1 MERTSRRDARARV
14 VGVLAEAGAVS
25 RADLARRAA
34 LAPSTVSAVVSELH
48 AAGLVVEPAE
58 PVHPP
63 ERGAVGR
70 PPVLIA
76 LHRRAGV
83 VAGID
88 FGKRHVRL
96 AISDLSH
103 ALLAERHR
111 ALDADLPAKEAIAL
125 AAALFAD
132 ALEEAE
138 VARDEVVGVGMGLP
152 GPGAP
157 PVGRARQLHDP
168 PRLGRRARRGRRRR
182 RRSASRS
189 RSRTTPTSARSASGC
204 GAPAAAPPTWPTSR
218 PRPGIGAGFIVAGAP
233 YVGAG
238 GTAGEL
244 GHTVV
249 DPGGPICRCGNRG
262 CLETLRRRARD
273 PRLAARRPRRRPHAR
288 RTPSPSPSAATRA
301 ASARSP
307 TPGTAIGTAVA
318 TLCNL
323 FNPHR
328 VVVGGDLGAAGELLL
343 EPLRESLRARRDPL
357 RGGGRHGRPG
367 RTGRSRGGV
376 GRCCACV
383 RKGRRGLH
391 RLTLRYSAMNT
402 SNSQI
407 VASSAV
413 TGGRGEHEA
422 QAVHAGRW
430 GRRPDRPHVHRRGL
444 WQRRALDERRGRTRA
459 PRRPT
464 SKAKVGVI
472 LPDTAS
478 SKRWETN
485 DRPFLGEA
493 FDAAG
498 VESDIQNAH
507 GDKAKFAR
515 SPIRCSTAARTCC

>member
-14 VGVLAEAGAVS
+14 VGVLAEVGAVS

-34 LAPSTVSAVVSELH
+34 LAPSTVSAVDSELH

-63 ERGAVGR
+63 ERGSVGR

-111 ALDADLPAKEAIAL
+111 ALGADLPAKEAIAL
-125 AAALFAD
+125 AVTLFGD
-132 ALEEAE
+132 ALQEAE

-152 GPGAP
+152 GPVHRPSGELGNSTILPGWAGTRAAEAVATALGYPVEVENDANLGALGEWMWGA
-157 PVGRARQLHDP
+157 GRGADHM
-168 PRLGRRARRGRRRR
+168 AYVK
-182 RRSASRS
+182 AS
-189 RSRTTPTSARSASGC
+189 T
-204 GAPAAAPPTWPTSR
+204 
-218 PRPGIGAGFIVAGAP
+218 GIGAGFIVAGAP

-262 CLETLRRRARD
+262 CLETYAGAPAILGSLRDVHGDDLTLPEAVAFAVRGDTGCQRAIAD
-273 PRLAARRPRRRPHAR
+273 A
-288 RTPSPSPSAATRA
+288 
-301 ASARSP
+301 
-307 TPGTAIGTAVA
+307 GTAIGTAVA

-343 EPLRESLRARRDPL
+343 GPLRESLVRGAIRSAAEDVTVVQGELGDRAEVL
-357 RGGGRHGRPG
+357 G
-367 RTGRSRGGV
+367 
-376 GRCCACV
+376 A
-383 RKGRRGLH
+383 
-391 RLTLRYSAMNT
+391 
-402 SNSQI
+402 
-407 VASSAV
+407 VALV
-413 TGGRGEHEA
+413 LGRGAEA
-422 QAVHAGRW
+422 S
-430 GRRPDRPHVHRRGL
+430 
-444 WQRRALDERRGRTRA
+444 
-459 PRRPT
+459 T
-464 SKAKVGVI
+464 S
-472 LPDTAS
+472 
-478 SKRWETN
+478 
-485 DRPFLGEA
+485 
-493 FDAAG
+493 
-498 VESDIQNAH
+498 
-507 GDKAKFAR
+507 
-515 SPIRCSTAARTCC
+515 